1 MKKFSI
7 IQEASK
13 RFYTGGNPFSNGHRS
28 RDRGDGFLK
37 SYHYMVDLDEII
49 YDESGKIIAIV
60 EAKYQAESKKLGNI
74 LEQPTIQKG
83 LLLHLCKILDCKLFV
98 NLTSKN
104 TFYRILSDNQYKE
117 YTSKSFEEARNKYK
131 TYKSDD
137 MIYIEYRKQGD
148 SYHIKSIVK
157 RLEDNI
163 NMNLILSELV
173 NRLNVPLIKV
183 DDLGATIKFYKSN
196 GPGGK
201 FIDEVDSILNPT
213 IVSDPIYRK
222 NLEDKWEQIYK
233 ELGIWL

>member
-7 IQEASK
+7 IQEASQ
-13 RFYTGGNPFSNGHRS
+13 RFFKGGNPFSNGHRS
-28 RDRGDGFLK
+28 RDKGYGFLK

-49 YDESGKIIAIV
+49 YDESGKIVAIV
-60 EAKYQAESKKLGNI
+60 EAKYQAESKNLGNI

-83 LLLHLCKILDCKLFV
+83 LLLHVCKMLDCKLFV
-98 NLTSKN
+98 NITSLNKY
-104 TFYRILSDNQYKE
+104 YRILSETEYKE
-117 YTSKSFEEARNKYK
+117 YSSESFEQAKKKYK

-137 MIYIEYRKQGD
+137 MIYIEYRKRGNI
-148 SYHIKSIVK
+148 YNVTAIVK

-173 NRLNVPLIKV
+173 SRLNAPLIKV

-201 FIDEVDSILNPT
+201 LIDEVDSISDPS

-222 NLEDKWEQIYK
+222 NLEDKWEQIYR
-233 ELGIWL
+233 ELGIW